1 MTTRERMGAVDT
13 ALDIY
18 HQWGDRIPMSLH
30 LGADDDMIIHV
41 RGDRA
46 LIVTGGD
53 GRVTL
58 VQEKDIDLAT
68 LEGWLESLTHD

>member
-1 MTTRERMGAVDT
+1 MTTRERMGAADT

-18 HQWGDRIPMSLH
+18 HQWGDRIPMSMH
-30 LGADDDMIIHV
+30 LGVDDEMIIHV

-46 LIVTGGD
+46 LIVTHGD
-53 GRVTL
+53 GRITL

>member
-18 HQWGDRIPMSLH
+18 HRWGDRITMSLH
-30 LGADDDMIIHV
+30 LTVDDEVDIHV
-41 RGDRA
+41 EGERA
-46 LIVTGGD
+46 LIVTHGD